1 MDQKKIELMKELTDV
16 EGVPGFEDRIYNVMK
31 TRISSFS
38 EKIETDN
45 LGSLVGKVGNGQKKV
60 LLAGHLDEVGF
71 IISHITKDGF
81 LKFRALGGWW
91 GHVMLSQRVKV
102 LTKKGDLTGV
112 IGSKAPHVLKPEE
125 RKKVLEI
132 DKMFID
138 IGAGN
143 REEAESFGVQV
154 GDPVAAVCPFEVLPN
169 EKILLARNW
178 DNRAGCYVALRVME
192 ELKGKSLPNTL
203 YSGATVQE
211 EVGLRGAET
220 LAHTINPDIAFAT
233 DVGVATDTPGMG
245 GEEGKLSL
253 GDGPILGFLDRSMV
267 PHRKLRDFVV
277 ETAKAKNIPYQLEL
291 MSGGATDGGKFHLAH
306 QGVPTMV
313 ISVPSRYIH
322 SHVSLVHF
330 DDLENAVKLLVH
342 VISSLDTSTVDH
354 IKGLS

>member
-1 MDQKKIELMKELTDV
+1 MEQKKMELMKELTDT

-38 EKIETDN
+38 NTIETDN
-45 LGSLVGKVGNGQKKV
+45 LGSLVGKMGDGEKKI

-102 LTKKGDLTGV
+102 MTNKGDLTGV

-138 IGAGN
+138 IGARN
-143 REEAESFGVQV
+143 REEAESFGVRV
-154 GDPVAAVCPFEVLPN
+154 GDPVTTICPFEILPN
-169 EKILLARNW
+169 DKMLLARNW
-178 DNRAGCYVALRVME
+178 DNRAGCYISLRVME
-192 ELKGKSLPNTL
+192 ELKGQSLPNTL

-220 LAHTINPDIAFAT
+220 LAHKINPDIAFAT
-233 DVGVATDTPGMG
+233 DVGVATDTPGMSS
-245 GEEGKLSL
+245 EEGTLAL

-277 ETAKAKNIPYQLEL
+277 ETAKSNNIPYQLEL
-291 MSGGATDGGKFHLAH
+291 MDGGATDGGKFHLAH
-306 QGVPTMV
+306 AGVPTMV
-313 ISVPSRYIH
+313 VSVPSRYIH

-330 DDLENAVKLLVH
+330 DDLENAVKLLVK
-342 VISSLDTSTVDH
+342 VITSLDSSTIEQV
-354 IKGLS
+354 KGLG